1 MTEVLA
7 SFLLPAREADETT
20 WTSLRSIR
28 DQSSDT
34 IPYEI
39 LIRFDDDDDT
49 YQELLPKIAEIFDGS
64 MAEVT
69 VVIGSRHGYEGLHE
83 YYNELAA
90 LSVGKL
96 LVLWNDDVQILPV
109 KVGWDVTGEKIDYPT
124 WEKWDLTLQEDEENR
139 EDHINVLFPTEVYWD
154 LPEAGPDVAYEKGI
168 TALAFPILTRSAY
181 EVMGRLSPSPLNDA
195 YLLDIS
201 TLKLD
206 GKPTRKRSRI
216 MLLHQPAFDEKTG
229 LGWRA
234 ETESYKTAYYSHYS
248 DEIRKEVDKDKEK
261 LQKYW
266 EERNG

>member
-7 SFLLPAREADETT
+7 SFLLPVREAAETT

-28 DQSSDT
+28 DLSSDT

-109 KVGWDVTGEKIDYPT
+109 RSG
-124 WEKWDLTLQEDEENR
+124 WEKPGGGAWIMEAWDLILKEDLENM
-139 EDHINVLFPTEVYWD
+139 ESHIFMLFPTEVYWD
-154 LPEAGPDVAYEKGI
+154 LPEAGPDVKYGKGI

-181 EVMGRLSPSPLNDA
+181 EIMGRYSPSPLNDA
-195 YLLDIS
+195 YILDIS
-201 TLKLD
+201 TLKLE
-206 GKPTRKRSRI
+206 GKLIRKRSRL
-216 MLLHQPAFDEKTG
+216 MLLHQPAFDAKTG
-229 LGWRA
+229 MGLRVLS
-234 ETESYKTAYYSHYS
+234 ESYKIAYNLHSS
-248 DEIRKEVDKDKEK
+248 DEIRNEVTKDMEK
-261 LQKYW
+261 LQKFW
-266 EERNG
+266 EERDE

>member
-7 SFLLPAREADETT
+7 SFLLPVREAAETT

-28 DQSSDT
+28 DLSSDT

-39 LIRFDDDDDT
+39 LIRFDEDDDT

-64 MAEVT
+64 MGQVT
-69 VVIGSRHGYEGLHE
+69 VVIGPRYGYEGLHE

-109 KVGWDVTGEKIDYPT
+109 KIGWEVTGQDIDFPTRETWDVI
-124 WEKWDLTLQEDEENR
+124 LQEDEENR

-154 LPEAGPDVAYEKGI
+154 LPEAGPDVKHEKGV

-206 GKPTRKRSRI
+206 GEITRKRSRL

-229 LGWRA
+229 LGLRA
-234 ETESYKTAYYSHYS
+234 ETESYKTAYNLHYS
-248 DEIRKEVDKDKEK
+248 DEVRNEVVKDKEK
-261 LQKYW
+261 LQKFW
-266 EERNG
+266 EERSG